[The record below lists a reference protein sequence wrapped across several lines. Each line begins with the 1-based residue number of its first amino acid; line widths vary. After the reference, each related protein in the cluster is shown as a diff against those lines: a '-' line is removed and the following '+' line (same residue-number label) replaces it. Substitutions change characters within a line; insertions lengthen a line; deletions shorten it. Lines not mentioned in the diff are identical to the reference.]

1 MPKHPARSLRWL
13 PPGGRGNLSRFPAND
28 EGEVMGHTL
37 EGFAARCRDILKAE
51 NNPAGRSKVCSLLQ
65 DALKDEAFV
74 AKTLDEATPERK
86 ILYEDPDLGFCILAH
101 NYNGPKESAPHD
113 HGPSWAIYGQAKG
126 ETSMSDWELLEPA
139 TPEKP
144 GKVRKTRSYKLTPG
158 AAHVYNEGDLH
169 SPSRTDS
176 TRLIRIEGTN
186 MEKVKRLKFE
196 AA

>member
-1 MPKHPARSLRWL
+1 
-13 PPGGRGNLSRFPAND
+13 
-28 EGEVMGHTL
+28 MGHTL

-65 DALKDEAFV
+65 DALKDEDFV

-101 NYNGPKESAPHD
+101 NYKGPKESSPHD

-126 ETSMSDWELLEPA
+126 ETAMSDWELLEPA

-144 GKVRKTRSYKLTPG
+144 GKVRKTHTYKLTPG
-158 AAHVYNEGDLH
+158 IAHVYNEGDLH